1 MTPLAISA
9 RSNLLLQH
17 CYDILSEIA
26 ACAVQ
31 NMMNGLVEK
40 SRGHMSAI
48 ASIESLVPDSPQ
60 RTVSVHEG
68 GAYALAFDRLMS
80 SPSS

>member
-1 MTPLAISA
+1 MKSA
-9 RSNLLLQH
+9 APVVL
-17 CYDILSEIA
+17 CVLSEVA
-26 ACAVQ
+26 ARAAQ

-60 RTVSVHEG
+60 RTVSAHEG
-68 GAYALAFDRLMS
+68 GAYALAFDR
-80 SPSS
+80 

>member
-1 MTPLAISA
+1 MQACHGLTCSICKAVSA
-9 RSNLLLQH
+9 APAMLQFF
-17 CYDILSEIA
+17 IQSA
-26 ACAVQ
+26 ARAAQ

-60 RTVSVHEG
+60 RTVSAHEG
-68 GAYALAFDRLMS
+68 GAYALAFDR
-80 SPSS
+80 